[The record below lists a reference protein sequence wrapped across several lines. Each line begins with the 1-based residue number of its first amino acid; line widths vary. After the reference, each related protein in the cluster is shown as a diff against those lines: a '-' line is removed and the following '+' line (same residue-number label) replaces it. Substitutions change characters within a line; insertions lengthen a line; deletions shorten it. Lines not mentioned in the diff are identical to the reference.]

1 MSLLLP
7 ISYNPR
13 WNDADIIAQTAFSPN
28 NIVEEAELDELRA
41 GLALATEEELKQI
54 TQILFRRRFN
64 PLDYWQ
70 TPEPLYIQSQEW
82 ETWLDTLEERFRY
95 LAADGITVLRGRT
108 QEVSYRDTLVKICH
122 YLKIPYSVTMT
133 TTDIEAEI
141 FLHIVSKAWD
151 KLPPQEQHDLQRQI
165 SQALVT
171 ANPPEPLPVGL
182 QHNPLKIVVQG
193 TGIIAI
199 STILKSWLLK
209 HIARQFAL
217 HFATYQ
223 AAKTALIKGSTSA
236 MAGLGNQ
243 LALQAAKK
251 GMATNAARYTAT
263 RGVFSL
269 LGPVIWGYFV
279 ADLGWKAIATNY
291 ARVIPIV
298 FTLAQIRLI
307 RGDYLAIG

>member
-1 MSLLLP
+1 M
-7 ISYNPR
+7 
-13 WNDADIIAQTAFSPN
+13 
-28 NIVEEAELDELRA
+28 DELRA
-41 GLALATEEELKQI
+41 GLALANEEELQQI

-70 TPEPLYIQSQEW
+70 TPEPLHIQSQDW
-82 ETWLDTLEERFRY
+82 DVWLDDLEKRVRY

-108 QEVSYRDTLVKICH
+108 HEVSYREIVVKVCH
-122 YLKIPYSVTMT
+122 YLKIPYSGRMN

-141 FLHIVSKAWD
+141 FLHLVTKAWD
-151 KLPPQEQHDLQRQI
+151 KLPPQEQYSLQAQI
-165 SQALVT
+165 GTALAT
-171 ANPPEPLPVGL
+171 ANPPEPLPIGF
-182 QHNPLKIVVQG
+182 QHNPWQILLKGSGIVAV
-193 TGIIAI
+193 
-199 STILKSWLLK
+199 SSVLKSWLLK
-209 HIARQFAL
+209 HIAKQFAI

-223 AAKTALIKGSTSA
+223 AAKTALIKGGTTA
-236 MAGLGNQ
+236 VAGLGNQ

-251 GMATNAARYTAT
+251 GMAANAARYGAT

-269 LGPVIWGYFV
+269 LGPIVWSYFV

-307 RGDYLAIG
+307 RGDYLALT